1 MVLPGLVNIQKAME
15 NHYVCLMGKSAI
27 SMAIFNSKLLVYQ
40 RVPGF
45 FREIRNE
52 TRGAAGASTA
62 NSGYE
67 RCRGISVDDSW
78 MNQIAWL
85 IAGDYPLVI

>member
-1 MVLPGLVNIQKAME
+1 
-15 NHYVCLMGKSAI
+15 MGKSTI

-52 TRGAAGASTA
+52 TQGAAGASTA

-85 IAGDYPLVI
+85 IAGDYPSCWLVLWNMNGT